1 MNFNDFDSFI
11 GFVTDILDE
20 LDKET
25 NKSEDIKSKDSKPE
39 CPHTEK
45 AKSEVKPEPETKT
58 EPNPEPELEDE
69 FDTDTKIDESEL
81 FNEYR
86 IKKIIDKVIFY
97 NPNTVVFFKDGSVVS
112 VKSTDNET
120 YDPEKGLAMALLKYI
135 FGKRYFRD
143 ITAVINRSEVIMEPK
158 RHKKI
163 ESKNIKLIKEPN
175 KLTYTMT
182 KEVKKTNNN
191 KKTTNKKTT
200 SSN

>member
-1 MNFNDFDSFI
+1 MSLNAFI
-11 GFVTDILDE
+11 EGIRFLDE
-20 LDKET
+20 LSQEIDKL
-25 NKSEDIKSKDSKPE
+25 
-39 CPHTEK
+39 EK
-45 AKSEVKPEPETKT
+45 MKFNEEIEKTKSEVNSKPETKT

-86 IKKIIDKVIFY
+86 IKKIIDHVIFY

-143 ITAVINRSEVIMEPK
+143 ITAVIDRSEVIMEPK

-163 ESKNIKLIKEPN
+163 DSKDIEVRLVQKPN
-175 KLTYTMT
+175 KLSYTT
-182 KEVKKTNNN
+182 KVVKKTTTTN